1 MTALR
6 CTLASDVK
14 QTPYEFRPD
23 ETKKSAF
30 WLDDGGKGAVR
41 EAAAPAE
48 CRIECVADLAA
59 TPAASAT
66 PQQFYVGGFQLVS
79 NAKMIEVYV
88 NDDQYLTTCRGIPS
102 GEHRPAEKGSDGV
115 ARTSTTTYYKAIFA
129 VPGGPRS
136 VRNVVL
142 KLRSLAPKDQ
152 QVAHLVMMKLTARL
166 APDGADSQRATDA
179 SSTAPAPEAG
189 ASLPTSPGSQPSPV
203 PAPSLIASVSTA
215 ASSSSS
221 QPVESGRPPSDVDV
235 QSAMLGLSL
244 MLKGTEERVVR
255 STADKVCRE
264 LRPCFASMQAQLQSL
279 SSAMTNQ
286 WNSIHT
292 AMGQQQQLI
301 ERQQAT
307 LRQLAEQQSELKEL
321 LLLQRQRQRHD
332 DSNVVPTEETT
343 HGRVEAAQVELGTD
357 ACVRGYISSAG
368 DAEDA
373 SGAVGDEVEAG
384 EPGQHQE
391 AAVDLV
397 ATVKATCPT
406 TTDSAESH
414 GLDPDARPEASLDEV
429 LAQAFPVVP
438 SEDEGSATATHAPSP
453 QGAAPTVMR
462 APDLMDVGD
471 DDPFG
476 ECAIVA
482 STTSTSP

>member
-1 MTALR
+1 MTSLR
-6 CTLASDVK
+6 CTLASDVT

-30 WLDDGGKGAVR
+30 WLDAGGMGAVR

-59 TPAASAT
+59 TPAASSAT

-88 NDDQYLTTCRGIPS
+88 NNDQYLTTCRGIPS
-102 GEHRPAEKGSDGV
+102 GEHRPAEQGSDG
-115 ARTSTTTYYKAIFA
+115 ALPTTPTTYYKAIFA

-166 APDGADSQRATDA
+166 APDAADSQRATDG

-189 ASLPTSPGSQPSPV
+189 ASLPTSPGSQSSPV
-203 PAPSLIASVSTA
+203 PAPSLITSASTTA
-215 ASSSSS
+215 SSSS

-264 LRPCFASMQAQLQSL
+264 IRPCFASMQAQLQSL
-279 SSAMTNQ
+279 SSAMTTQ

-321 LLLQRQRQRHD
+321 LLLQRQRQD
-332 DSNVVPTEETT
+332 VSNVVPTEGTYP
-343 HGRVEAAQVELGTD
+343 GRVEPAQVEWGTD
-357 ACVRGYISSAG
+357 AGVRGYISSAG

-391 AAVDLV
+391 AAVDSA
-397 ATVKATCPT
+397 ATVNATCPT
-406 TTDSAESH
+406 TTDFAESH
-414 GLDPDARPEASLDEV
+414 GLDPDDRPEASLDEV
-429 LAQAFPVVP
+429 LAQAFPIVP
-438 SEDEGSATATHAPSP
+438 SEDDGSGTATHAPSP

-462 APDLMDVGD
+462 ALDLMDGGD

-482 STTSTSP
+482 STTSTLP